1 MRQLEVGD
9 KMVHIYNG
17 RNGFLYYRFEEIE
30 RFTKTQIVLKNDIRL
45 KINPENNWRGE
56 MVYKEVAPYSYDTW
70 ELVTPKILREYEE
83 EMEHQ
88 TMLNWFDKKKFSNE
102 EKKLIYK
109 YFEEK
114 NLL

>member
-9 KMVHIYNG
+9 KLVHIYNG
-17 RNGFLYYRFEEIE
+17 RNGFLYYNFSEVE
-30 RFTKTQIVLKNDIRL
+30 RFTKTQIILKDGTKLR
-45 KINPENNWRGE
+45 INPERDWRGAL
-56 MVYKEVAPYSYDTW
+56 VYKETGRYSFGTW

-88 TMLNWFDKKKFSNE
+88 KMLNWFDKKKFSIE

-109 YFEEK
+109 HFEEQ